1 MVLPILNSNYTEG
14 SGVLVGNLFITAGHV
29 ICDAQDPHVKLNGV
43 IYNLDSSREVLFRND
58 KDENGYDLA
67 VYRIPEV
74 CSDLKLMPEFPR
86 SGTRIGS
93 ISYRMSSQGYDK
105 VECTATVGEIVCG
118 NYFTANTSIKLKKG
132 TSGSPV
138 FFNGKVVG
146 IMNGGNNDGYDHPVN
161 PDLPLNFC
169 FFLSS
174 KAILELINN
183 IIK

>member
-43 IYNLDSSREVLFRND
+43 IYNLDSSREILFRND

-93 ISYRMSSQGYDK
+93 ISYRMSRQGYDK
-105 VECTATVGEIVCG
+105 VECTATVGEISC
-118 NYFTANTSIKLKKG
+118 FLKNDGVEMLFSDKICWFQVSKFKDFG
-132 TSGSPV
+132 TFPFLFCTFFYICS
-138 FFNGKVVG
+138 FFNKKFV
-146 IMNGGNNDGYDHPVN
+146 Y
-161 PDLPLNFC
+161 
-169 FFLSS
+169 LSRDYY
-174 KAILELINN
+174 K
-183 IIK
+183 